1 MWNSI
6 RPLPPLARALVLLV
20 LTIVGVPAEPEEGFE
35 EVVRRTEE
43 IRGLQF
49 KQPVSFSRLEK
60 PELAA
65 LLEREMDRLIS
76 EEEWR
81 SIEDSLVLLG
91 AAPKGISLR
100 DLYRGL
106 LGEQVAGLYD
116 PHAKQM
122 HVVGNLSLKV
132 ALTQIVLEHELTHA
146 LTDQHFDLLR
156 LPIERTDHDDRS
168 LAAMAVVEGDATL
181 SMVEYAKDLGADSL
195 MVTALVS
202 LMMDQE
208 SLSVSPPLLQ
218 AMFLFPYLG
227 GEVFLI
233 NLSMKYA
240 VREGRLVER
249 EDIPG
254 GTVNWEVVNH
264 LYLHPPESTEQILH
278 PEKCALGNDPPVEF
292 SFKDAK
298 PFEFDTGWEYISEN
312 TFGEFLIKTL
322 LMEEISSHQSEEAA
336 AGWGGD
342 RYTLARGPNG
352 EQALFWRTIWD
363 TEEDAAEFRAALEK
377 FSARDGFGG
386 PSFVLPDG
394 GESGR
399 EVSLWVVSEKAVA
412 ERIKG
417 GMLKP

>member
-1 MWNSI
+1 MWNTI
-6 RPLPPLARALVLLV
+6 RPLPPLLCALVLFV
-20 LTIVGVPAEPEEGFE
+20 LTTMGVPAGPEAGFE
-35 EVVRRTEE
+35 DVVRRTEE

-49 KQPVSFSRLEK
+49 KQPVSFSRLDK

-76 EEEWR
+76 EEDWS

-100 DLYRGL
+100 ELYRGL

-116 PHAKQM
+116 PHTKQM

-168 LAAMAVVEGDATL
+168 LAAMAVVEGDATI

-208 SLSVSPPLLQ
+208 SLSDSPPVLQ

-233 NLSMKYA
+233 NLSAKYA
-240 VREGRLVER
+240 VRDGRLVER
-249 EDIPG
+249 EDG
-254 GTVNWEVVNH
+254 FRGTVDWEVVDH

-278 PEKCALGNDPPVEF
+278 PEKCALANDPPVEIAF
-292 SFKDAK
+292 GETK
-298 PFEFDTGWEYISEN
+298 PFEFGPGWEYVSEN
-312 TFGEFLIKTL
+312 TMGEFLIKTL
-322 LMEEISSHQSEEAA
+322 LMEVISSHQSEEAA

-363 TEEDAAEFRAALEK
+363 TEKDAAEFRAAAEK
-377 FSARDGFGG
+377 FSAREGFGG
-386 PSFVLPDG
+386 PSFFVPNG
-394 GESGR
+394 AQSAP
-399 EVSLWVVSEKAVA
+399 EVSLWIVSENAVA